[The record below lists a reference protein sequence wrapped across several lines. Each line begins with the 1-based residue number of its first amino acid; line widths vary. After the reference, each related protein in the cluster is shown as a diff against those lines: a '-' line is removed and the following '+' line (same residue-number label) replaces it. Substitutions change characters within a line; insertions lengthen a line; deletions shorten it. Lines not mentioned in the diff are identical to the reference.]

1 VKTDGARAPGPEDGV
16 RAPGPGLGA
25 RAPDSRGA
33 ARAPLLLACALF
45 LLSGAGALVVETTW
59 LRWFRLLLGA
69 TAPAV
74 SATLVAFFGGQALGA
89 WLASRAA
96 PRWRRPLRVYGA
108 LECSAALACLAVPVL
123 IALAESWLDPYY
135 DALRASPGLLAAL
148 RTAIALGATLPAAA
162 CFGATYPALASAA
175 LGRSGALGSSGTLLY
190 GVNTLGAALGL
201 WFASFVLPDAIGV
214 TAGHAVGVGCLAL
227 AGSTGLIASR
237 RMPEIARP
245 APSPALGPGAGSG
258 RLAALAWLSGLGSFA
273 AQVLLTQAF
282 ARVLNQS
289 AFAFGSVGLVTLLAL
304 ALGALLVSAL
314 VRVRG
319 VGPEAALGFALVA
332 AALGCAAFPA
342 VFFASTD
349 GLGFLGSER
358 PWPAYGFAAF
368 RLAALT
374 AGPALVG
381 MAVVLPATLA
391 LAGSRAP
398 DASPG
403 QIAGRLLGWNTLG
416 ALLGAL
422 LAPYLLLPALGLWL
436 ALASVG
442 ALYALAAVFLVPA
455 TAGRSRLLRD
465 LALGLGWM
473 LVISRGSPLTLP
485 PLRVEPGAKLL
496 AAEQSAAGLVAVL
509 EREGGRLLQVDN
521 HYALGGSA
529 DAVRQER
536 QGHLPLLLH
545 PAPRRVAFLG
555 SATGSSAAAAL
566 AHPSVESIT
575 LVELVPGVAG
585 AARAWFAAENRGVY
599 DDTRS
604 EVVLDDARN
613 FLRATSARF
622 DVIVG
627 DLFVPWQAGTGA
639 LYAREHFV
647 AAREHLAAGGLFCQW
662 LPLYQ
667 LNQEEFSVVAATFLD
682 VFPDAFLL
690 RGDLYA
696 SHPIVALVGGAG
708 PLPEPSVVAGA
719 AARLAAAG
727 LRDRWLT
734 HPLGLFALYVAPL
747 ATFAAEWRE
756 LPRNSDERPVIE
768 WLAARTHAGG
778 AGKPAPFTGLAFAG
792 LVRGLRE
799 AATPALAA
807 LSPAARRAGDGGHAL
822 QSAGALHAAGRD
834 EEAGQ
839 ALAAAAALLP
849 PELFAEAAAD
859 PTVAEAWHAELR

>member
-1 VKTDGARAPGPEDGV
+1 
-16 RAPGPGLGA
+16 
-25 RAPDSRGA
+25 
-33 ARAPLLLACALF
+33 
-45 LLSGAGALVVETTW
+45 
-59 LRWFRLLLGA
+59 
-69 TAPAV
+69 
-74 SATLVAFFGGQALGA
+74 
-89 WLASRAA
+89 
-96 PRWRRPLRVYGA
+96 
-108 LECSAALACLAVPVL
+108 
-123 IALAESWLDPYY
+123 
-135 DALRASPGLLAAL
+135 
-148 RTAIALGATLPAAA
+148 
-162 CFGATYPALASAA
+162 
-175 LGRSGALGSSGTLLY
+175 
-190 GVNTLGAALGL
+190 VNTLGAALGL
-201 WFASFVLPDAIGV
+201 WLASFVLPGAIGV

-227 AGSTGLIASR
+227 AGSAALIASR
-237 RMPEIARP
+237 GLPETARG
-245 APSPALGPGAGSG
+245 APSPAAKAAPPNG
-258 RLAALAWLSGLGSFA
+258 RLAALAWLSGLASFA

-314 VRVRG
+314 ERTRG
-319 VGPEAALGFALVA
+319 TAAEDVLGFALVA
-332 AALGCAAFPA
+332 AALGFAAFPA
-342 VFFASTD
+342 VFFAGTD
-349 GLGFLGSER
+349 GLDFLGSAQ

-374 AGPALVG
+374 AGPALLG
-381 MAVVLPATLA
+381 AAVVLPATLA
-391 LAGSRAP
+391 LAGGKAP
-398 DASPG
+398 DAAPG
-403 QIAGRLLGWNTLG
+403 QIAGRLLAWNTLG

-422 LAPYLLLPALGLWL
+422 LAPYVLLPALGLWL

-442 ALYALAAVFLVPA
+442 ALYAVAAVFLVPA
-455 TAGRSRLLRD
+455 APGRSRLLRD
-465 LALGLGWM
+465 VALGVGWM
-473 LVISRGSPLTLP
+473 LVISRGSPLALP
-485 PLRVEPGAKLL
+485 PLRVEPEAKLL

-509 EREGGRLLQVDN
+509 ERDGGRLLQVDN

-566 AHPSVESIT
+566 VHESVESVT
-575 LVELVPGVAG
+575 LVELVPGVAR
-585 AARAWFAAENRGVY
+585 AARSWFAAENRGVY
-599 DDTRS
+599 DDARS

-622 DVIVG
+622 DVIIG

-647 AAREHLAAGGLFCQW
+647 AARDHLAAGGLFCQW

-667 LNQEEFSVVAATFLD
+667 LSYDEFAVVAATFLD
-682 VFPDAFLL
+682 VFPDAYLL
-690 RGDLYA
+690 RGDLFA
-696 SHPIVALVGGAG
+696 SHPIVALVGGSG
-708 PLPEPSVVAGA
+708 PLPAEGVVAAG

-727 LRDRWLT
+727 VRDRWLT
-734 HPLGLFALYVAPL
+734 HPLGPFAFYVAPV
-747 ATFAAEWRE
+747 AGAGAAWRE

-768 WLAARTHAGG
+768 WLSARTHAGG

-792 LVRGLRE
+792 FARNLRE
-799 AATPALAA
+799 AATTALAA

-822 QSAGALHAAGRD
+822 QSAGALYVAGRA

-849 PELFAEAAAD
+849 PELFAEAAPD
-859 PTVAEAWHAELR
+859 PSVAEAWH

>member
-1 VKTDGARAPGPEDGV
+1 MKSDRAH
-16 RAPGPGLGA
+16 
-25 RAPDSRGA
+25 
-33 ARAPLLLACALF
+33 APLALACALF

-96 PRWRRPLRVYGA
+96 PCWRRPLRVYGA
-108 LECSAALACLAVPVL
+108 LEWSAAVACLAVP
-123 IALAESWLDPYY
+123 ALLAGAGAVLDPSY
-135 DALRASPGLLAAL
+135 DALRSSPVLLAAL
-148 RTAIALGATLPAAA
+148 RIAIALGATLPAAA

-175 LGRSGALGSSGTLLY
+175 LGTSGALGSSGALLY

-201 WFASFVLPDAIGV
+201 WLASFVLPGAIGV
-214 TAGHAVGVGCLAL
+214 TAGHAVGVACLAL
-227 AGSTGLIASR
+227 AGSTALIASR
-237 RMPEIARP
+237 GLPEIARAVP
-245 APSPALGPGAGSG
+245 SSDARAAPGSR

-289 AFAFGSVGLVTLLAL
+289 AFAFGSVGLVILLAL

-314 VRVRG
+314 ERTRG
-319 VGPEAALGFALVA
+319 ATAEGALGFALVA

-349 GLGFLGSER
+349 GLSFLGSER
-358 PWPAYGFAAF
+358 PWPAYGFAAV
-368 RLAALT
+368 RMAALT
-374 AGPALVG
+374 AGPALLG

-391 LAGSRAP
+391 LAGRAAP
-398 DASPG
+398 DAPAG
-403 QIAGRLLGWNTLG
+403 QSAGRLLAWNTLG
-416 ALLGAL
+416 ALLGAAV
-422 LAPYLLLPALGLWL
+422 APYFLLPALGLWL
-436 ALASVG
+436 SIASVG
-442 ALYALAAVFLVPA
+442 VLYALAAVFLVPA

-465 LALGLGWM
+465 VALGLGWM
-473 LVISRGSPLTLP
+473 GVISRGSPLALP
-485 PLRVEPGAKLL
+485 PLRVEPETRLL

-509 EREGGRLLQVDN
+509 ERGGGRLLQVDN

-545 PAPRRVAFLG
+545 PTPRRVAFLG

-566 AHPSVESIT
+566 AHPSVERIT

-599 DDTRS
+599 DDARS
-604 EVVLDDARN
+604 DVVLDDARN

-647 AAREHLAAGGLFCQW
+647 AARDHLAAGGLFCQW

-667 LNQEEFSVVAATFLD
+667 LNREEFSVVAATFFD
-682 VFPDAFLL
+682 VFPDAYLL
-690 RGDLYA
+690 RGDLFA

-708 PLPEPSVVAGA
+708 PLPEASVVAGA
-719 AARLAAAG
+719 AARLAASG

-747 ATFAAEWRE
+747 AAISPEWRE
-756 LPRNSDERPVIE
+756 LSRNSDERPVIE

-778 AGKPAPFTGLAFAG
+778 AGKPEPFTGLAFAG
-792 LVRGLRE
+792 FARGLRE

-834 EEAGQ
+834 EEAGR
-839 ALAAAAALLP
+839 ALAAAGALLP
-849 PELFAEAAAD
+849 AELFAEAAPD
-859 PTVAEAWHAELR
+859 PTVAEAWH